1 MSEQVEGGLDT
12 LRNMERQS
20 AGFWMLSGKF
30 SSGGWRRSGLCR
42 NGSLRGLRSKGG
54 SACGGRGWCR
64 LRFRQRWFSAWLCCG
79 RWLRRGGML
88 CSRIFGSGPWPKRKM
103 QRAVPGGQRWFA
115 SLIGKPQLH
124 RQNQQGYQQRQ
135 QKKKQPAYEFEHRQQ
150 DGEHNGHRQSL
161 PFQLFA
167 VLGGID
173 GRIRF
178 SFRGF
183 VVPCFAVQRRQ
194 VSQRAQAEHT

>member
-1 MSEQVEGGLDT
+1 MSRLRAVSIRSEIWNGRALDFGCPPV
-12 LRNMERQS
+12 NS
-20 AGFWMLSGKF
+20 VAGAGVGAAFAATEA
-30 SSGGWRRSGLCR
+30 CR
-42 NGSLRGLRSKGG
+42 DCAAG
-54 SACGGRGWCR
+54 AAAPAGGRGWCR

-124 RQNQQGYQQRQ
+124 RQNQQDYQQRQ

-178 SFRGF
+178 SF
-183 VVPCFAVQRRQ
+183 
-194 VSQRAQAEHT
+194 